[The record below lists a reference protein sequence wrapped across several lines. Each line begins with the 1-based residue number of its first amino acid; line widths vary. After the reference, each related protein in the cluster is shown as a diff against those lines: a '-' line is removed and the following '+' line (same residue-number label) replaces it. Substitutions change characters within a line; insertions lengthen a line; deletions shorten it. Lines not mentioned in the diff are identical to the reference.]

1 MRAWQGMVQQLQ
13 ITNEGRKKQMKDH
26 FDEMLIA
33 KIKEQRLLL
42 KEGFKKEAD
51 QLRREVENLKSR
63 RR

>member
-1 MRAWQGMVQQLQ
+1 MRAWQEMVQQLE
-13 ITNEGRKKQMKDH
+13 ITNERRKKQMKDH

>member
-1 MRAWQGMVQQLQ
+1 MLQQLQ
-13 ITNEGRKKQMKDH
+13 ITNERRKKQMKDH

-63 RR
+63 RRWRLHGR